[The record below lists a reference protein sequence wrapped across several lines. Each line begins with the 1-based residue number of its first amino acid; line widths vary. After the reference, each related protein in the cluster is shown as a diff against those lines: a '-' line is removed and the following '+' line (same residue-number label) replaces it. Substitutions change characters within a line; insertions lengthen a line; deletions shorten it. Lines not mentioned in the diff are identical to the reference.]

1 MNENLP
7 FHITF
12 TNKLRDVQW
21 VVHSL
26 VIFSDTYKVKLEN
39 NIEMPI
45 KPKFY
50 RGDML
55 MLCLTE
61 EKLTRMTFFS
71 KD

>member
-1 MNENLP
+1 MGGPL
-7 FHITF
+7 
-12 TNKLRDVQW
+12 
-21 VVHSL
+21 SSY
-26 VIFSDTYKVKLEN
+26 FSDTYKVKLEN
-39 NIEMPI
+39 NIEMLI

>member
-1 MNENLP
+1 MGGPL
-7 FHITF
+7 
-12 TNKLRDVQW
+12 
-21 VVHSL
+21 SSY
-26 VIFSDTYKVKLEN
+26 FSDTYKVKLEN
-39 NIEMPI
+39 NIEMLI

-71 KD
+71 KDWTITDHKLNSPWK